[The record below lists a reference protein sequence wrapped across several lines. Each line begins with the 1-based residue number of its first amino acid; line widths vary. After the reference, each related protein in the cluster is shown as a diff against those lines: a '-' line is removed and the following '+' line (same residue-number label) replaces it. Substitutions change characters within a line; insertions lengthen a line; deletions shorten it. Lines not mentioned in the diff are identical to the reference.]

1 MSTTPPPPPSDPRVY
16 FAAERTL
23 LAWIRTSLAVM
34 GFGFVVAKFGL
45 YLRILIGESVREA
58 QRWTSMTIGLAL
70 VALGVITLILAT
82 LQHMRFVRT
91 LPPHDRPREYSLD
104 IGLFFAFALAALG
117 TALGVYLVMSL
128 R

>member
-1 MSTTPPPPPSDPRVY
+1 MSTSPPPPPSDPRVY

-82 LQHMRFVRT
+82 VQHMRFVRT
-91 LPPHDRPREYSLD
+91 LPLNDRPRQYSLD